1 MVGAGRH
8 TGGGSLAA
16 VELPAPWDAETG
28 LAECGSDSVSRQH
41 GELLYVLGKDPAVLR
56 VVQPR
61 GWRTVREWSL
71 GMRWAQ
77 DVAVASGRR
86 AYVTAEGQKR
96 LLRVDPMTGAMAQAT
111 DLSVFA
117 DPDARKRLEGIV
129 HPHVRELLH
138 AACAQATTP
147 YAIAAV
153 PLLAEGGGRKAYPW
167 LQRILVVDV
176 PEAVQLQRLLQRDG
190 IDELLARRMI
200 EVQATRRQ
208 RLAIADD
215 VLVNDGPIDHL
226 DNGVAALHKHYL
238 AMARE

>member
-1 MVGAGRH
+1 MSAFVVGL
-8 TGGGSLAA
+8 TGG
-16 VELPAPWDAETG
+16 
-28 LAECGSDSVSRQH
+28 
-41 GELLYVLGKDPAVLR
+41 
-56 VVQPR
+56 
-61 GWRTVREWSL
+61 
-71 GMRWAQ
+71 
-77 DVAVASGRR
+77 VASGKSEVGRR
-86 AYVTAEGQKR
+86 FEALGIFVADADQAARDAVAIGSDGLADVIDMFGEGVLAADGSLDR
-96 LLRVDPMTGAMAQAT
+96 PAMRRR
-111 DLSVFA
+111 VFA

-215 VLVNDGPIDHL
+215 VLVNDGGL
-226 DNGVAALHKHYL
+226 DALADKVGALDRLYRGLAAG
-238 AMARE
+238 